1 MLGIERQTWS
11 DPDFSDLT
19 NKMTMIRWCKTE
31 IKVNPKVSYI
41 SAGFMITLRDYTEEE
56 GGGETEAWI
65 EDVEFELSFER

>member
-1 MLGIERQTWS
+1 
-11 DPDFSDLT
+11 
-19 NKMTMIRWCKTE
+19 MTMIRWCKTE

-56 GGGETEAWI
+56 GEGETEAWI